1 MVERLRRG
9 EGVPGMGHPLYA
21 EGDPRGRL
29 LLQMVR
35 KAWPRSR
42 ATVLGE
48 AVAHAGAEVLGKAP
62 NLDLGLAVIARALGL
77 PAGAALT
84 IFAMGRAIGW
94 IAHAL
99 EQYGGERLIRPRAH
113 YVGPK
118 PEVG

>member
-1 MVERLRRG
+1 
-9 EGVPGMGHPLYA
+9 
-21 EGDPRGRL
+21 
-29 LLQMVR
+29 
-35 KAWPRSR
+35 
-42 ATVLGE
+42 LGE

-99 EQYGGERLIRPRAH
+99 EQ
-113 YVGPK
+113 
-118 PEVG
+118 